1 MSTIL
6 EKVKTYEDNYNR
18 LVEKMA
24 SPEVSADH
32 EKIKESGVDLI
43 IGKPFQVVEILEA
56 VNHYVCL
63 S

>member
-6 EKVKTYEDNYNR
+6 EKVKTYEDNYNW

-32 EKIKESGVDLI
+32 EKIKEYGNDNI
-43 IGKPFQVVEILEA
+43 
-56 VNHYVCL
+56 
-63 S
+63 